1 MATAMARLSST
12 LIAFLVACLGIALF
26 CVMDTLMKGLVI
38 GLGVYNA
45 ILWRSMLGS
54 GLSAA
59 LFVTTRTRW
68 PAPAL
73 IRLHLQRGAVIAV
86 MALLWFW
93 SLEFLPLAEAVAL
106 SFIAP
111 LIALFLAAVLL
122 KERIGGA
129 AIIASGFGLAGVL
142 VMIGARIGA
151 QERDIDGLWGAA
163 AVFGSAVLYA
173 YNLILARRQALLA
186 KPPEIALFMNGT
198 MTILF
203 GLAAPW
209 LAVVPDAAYWPA
221 ILAGA
226 ALALISLLLLSWAYA
241 RAEAQILIPVEY
253 TAFVWL
259 AILGWAV
266 FDEVLTWPVITGTVL
281 IITGSLIAARA
292 SAGASAP
299 ATTVATSS

>member
-1 MATAMARLSST
+1 MAATMRRPSPT
-12 LIAFLVACLGIALF
+12 LTAFLAACLGIALF

-38 GLGVYNA
+38 AIGVYNA
-45 ILWRSMLGS
+45 LLWRSLS
-54 GLSAA
+54 GSAA
-59 LFVTTRTRW
+59 SAVLFVATRTQW
-68 PAPAL
+68 PAAKIL
-73 IRLHLQRGAVIAV
+73 RLHLQRGTIIAG

-111 LIALFLAAVLL
+111 LIALYLAAVLL
-122 KERIGGA
+122 GERIGGA
-129 AIIASGFGLAGVL
+129 AIIASLLGLAGVI

-151 QERDIDGLWGAA
+151 DERDVDGLWGAA
-163 AVFGSAVLYA
+163 AVFGSAILYA

-198 MTILF
+198 MTLIF
-203 GLAAPW
+203 AAAAPW
-209 LAVVPDAAYWPA
+209 LAVVPDAVHWPA

-226 ALALISLLLLSWAYA
+226 GLALISLLLLSWAYA

-253 TAFVWL
+253 TGFVWL

-266 FDEVLTWPVITGTVL
+266 FGEVLTWPVIIGTGL
-281 IITGSLIAARA
+281 IITGSVIAARA
-292 SAGASAP
+292 SAR
-299 ATTVATSS
+299 TR